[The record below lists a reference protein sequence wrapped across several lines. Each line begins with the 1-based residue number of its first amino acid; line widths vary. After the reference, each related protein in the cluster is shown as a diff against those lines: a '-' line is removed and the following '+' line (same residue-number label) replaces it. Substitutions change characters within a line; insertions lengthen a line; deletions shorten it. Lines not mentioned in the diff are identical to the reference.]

1 VVSKPPA
8 EKIANEVLARLE
20 SIDKPCVVHF
30 VGTQKGST
38 RKNIHL
44 TTDLATTAR
53 VACELA
59 QGRSVSAE
67 AVVAFDEQLLA
78 KERSGKAKEQKYIR
92 GLFTGGTMGAEAL
105 AFLAARLDE
114 VRSNLKH
121 DGSHNCTEKGQHCV
135 VDLGDDEFTRGR
147 PHPMIDP
154 TPRADLIMS
163 EANDPTISV
172 ILLDVVLGTSSHVD
186 PAGALIPALQHA
198 QKAAQ
203 ARGGRLSVVTSVTGT
218 IDDSQGLESQI
229 AKLRQIGVVVLPSNI
244 EAVRFAYA
252 IAAEK
257 AHVK

>member
-1 VVSKPPA
+1 
-8 EKIANEVLARLE
+8 
-20 SIDKPCVVHF
+20 
-30 VGTQKGST
+30 
-38 RKNIHL
+38 
-44 TTDLATTAR
+44 
-53 VACELA
+53 
-59 QGRSVSAE
+59 
-67 AVVAFDEQLLA
+67 
-78 KERSGKAKEQKYIR
+78 
-92 GLFTGGTMGAEAL
+92 
-105 AFLAARLDE
+105 
-114 VRSNLKH
+114 
-121 DGSHNCTEKGQHCV
+121 
-135 VDLGDDEFTRGR
+135 
-147 PHPMIDP
+147 MIDP

-172 ILLDVVLGTSSHVD
+172 ILLDVVLGTGSHVD